1 MMVRRKK
8 EADIENEKIKIINES
23 NTGEKCKLDILKE
36 VVANQGK
43 KEYEKQRQIY
53 SSMSKIQVERKG

>member
-1 MMVRRKK
+1 MVRRKK

>member
-8 EADIENEKIKIINES
+8 EADIENEKLKIINES

>member
-1 MMVRRKK
+1 MVRRKK
-8 EADIENEKIKIINES
+8 EADIENEKPKIINES
-23 NTGEKCKLDILKE
+23 SAGEKCKLDILKE
-36 VVANQGK
+36 VVANQEK

>member
-1 MMVRRKK
+1 MVRRKK
-8 EADIENEKIKIINES
+8 EADIENEKLKIINES